1 MIYLPQKVIPEVKQ
15 NMKTAIVYVSMHHG
29 NTKKVVEAVSAKFDV
44 TLIDGIKEKDFDLSE
59 FDRIGF
65 ASGIAFGKFYPQ
77 MLKIMKEKLPESKA
91 VFFLYTCGVKAKKY
105 SKAARQIAMMK
116 KAEILGEFGCKGYDT
131 YGIFRFL
138 GGISKGH
145 PNETDLRKA
154 IEFYESLN

>member
-1 MIYLPQKVIPEVKQ
+1 
-15 NMKTAIVYVSMHHG
+15 MKTAIVYVSMHHG

-105 SKAARQIAMMK
+105 SKLPVR
-116 KAEILGEFGCKGYDT
+116 L
-131 YGIFRFL
+131 
-138 GGISKGH
+138 
-145 PNETDLRKA
+145 P
-154 IEFYESLN
+154 